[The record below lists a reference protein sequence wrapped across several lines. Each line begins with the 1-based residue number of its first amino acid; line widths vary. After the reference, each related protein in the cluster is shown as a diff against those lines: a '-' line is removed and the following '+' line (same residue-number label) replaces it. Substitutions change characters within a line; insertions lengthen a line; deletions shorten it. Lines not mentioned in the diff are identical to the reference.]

1 LLRLDAEKKLEAA
14 QIQVENSKA
23 LEAAQIQ
30 GLEEELLWTKGMLQK
45 VEQELEQAK
54 EMIDNLQKTGSATT
68 SRTAPDLGSNPSGLA
83 GGGGGGLLAGL
94 GSVTLKKTAP
104 PPEKKV
110 ASAPAAYATEPPS
123 PLPTSEP
130 MSETSSS
137 SSSIFSRADGD
148 GPTLEEI
155 QAMTPAD
162 IEALLES
169 HAQLERQNRILM
181 RQLEKAG
188 ITIAEDI
195 PYDFAK
201 QKMTELSQAMMA
213 LLESGEDLETG
224 ENAKKMFEYEQQ
236 LDRFS
241 QALLNS
247 DEYGEE
253 QKAKEDAWLEDGKK
267 INQEILKQIRRCM
280 PVNVKHLGAEA
291 LEKLVTPNGKT
302 LSKGLINRFKKCTI
316 LTLLRTEPVK
326 IIKSHPSDL
335 ENLQTFG
342 YKLYERRAVFEV
354 LRPIAEEHWMGKK
367 DPNSERRMQFYQT
380 QMEGLK
386 NAEAKESNRGIPAEY
401 AEDLGFPEYE
411 EYLFSGPIL
420 SAADNKAYSPSQ
432 MLGKSASSRGGGFE
446 HFKQAEQKE
455 SRMSGSGS
463 NLLGNS
469 NSKSMF
475 SFSNIDESSTGDQ
488 KNRVAA
494 LEAKMAQKDAVPEK
508 VDRKQR
514 VCDIVPD
521 LPIYMY
527 ICLSRT

>member
-1 LLRLDAEKKLEAA
+1 M
-14 QIQVENSKA
+14 QVENSKA

-45 VEQELEQAK
+45 VEQELEHAK

-68 SRTAPDLGSNPSGLA
+68 SRAAPESNPNPGGG

-94 GSVTLKKTAP
+94 GSVALKKTTP
-104 PPEKKV
+104 PPEKKM
-110 ASAPAAYATEPPS
+110 ASAPAAYAEPPS
-123 PLPTSEP
+123 PSSPTSDMP
-130 MSETSSS
+130 MSMSMSETSSS
-137 SSSIFSRADGD
+137 SSSVFSRADGD

-188 ITIAEDI
+188 ITVAEDI

-201 QKMTELSQAMMA
+201 KKMTELSQAMMS

-280 PVNVKHLGAEA
+280 PVNVKHLGADA

-386 NAEAKESNRGIPAEY
+386 NAEAKGDNRSIPAEY
-401 AEDLGFPEYE
+401 GEDLGFPEYE
-411 EYLFSGPIL
+411 DYISSGPIL

-475 SFSNIDESSTGDQ
+475 SFSNIDDSSTGDQ

-494 LEAKMAQKDAVPEK
+494 LEARMAQKDAVLEK
-508 VDRKQR
+508 VERKQR
-514 VCDIVPD
+514 VYNIVLD
-521 LPIYMY
+521 LYLYIYIYM
-527 ICLSRT
+527 SFST